1 MRADDTVLEALARR
15 RSEDTGD
22 LPSRHVLSE
31 VTDHLIKA
39 MFPQRLGLG
48 GPDVNAYVRR
58 MVESALGSLS
68 GEVST
73 ELSFQ
78 RRSGVATWGSGDADF
93 IVTSFARSLPRLRE
107 ILDSDIEMAYLGDPA
122 ARSIAEVLVCYPG
135 VHAMMHHRIAHELHT
150 LGVPFIA
157 RVISELGRAETGIDI
172 HPGAAIGKGFFIDH
186 GTGVVVGE
194 TAVIGENVR
203 LYQHVTLGAKKLDNV
218 PKGLPRHPIV
228 EDNVVIYAGA
238 TVLGRI
244 TVGRG
249 SVVGGGVWVTQDLP
263 PGSFVTQART
273 SVEDYDDGAG
283 I

>member
-1 MRADDTVLEALARR
+1 MRADDAVLAALAERR
-15 RSEDTGD
+15 ADDGGE

-31 VTDHLIKA
+31 LTDHLIKA
-39 MFPQRLGLG
+39 MFPQRLGMC
-48 GPDVNAYVRR
+48 GPDINGYVRR
-58 MVESALGSLS
+58 MLESALGSLS
-68 GEVST
+68 GEVAT
-73 ELSFQ
+73 ELHFQ
-78 RRSGVATWGSGDADF
+78 RESGMQSWGSGDPDY
-93 IVTSFARSLPRLRE
+93 IVGSFARSLPRLRDM
-107 ILDSDIEMAYLGDPA
+107 LDSDIHMAYVGDPA
-122 ARSIAEVLVCYPG
+122 ARSMAEVLVCYPG

-172 HPGAAIGKGFFIDH
+172 HPAASIDRGFFIDH

-218 PKGLPRHPIV
+218 PKGVPRHPIV
-228 EDNVVIYAGA
+228 EDNVVIYSGA

-244 TVGRG
+244 TIGRG
-249 SVVGGGVWVTQDLP
+249 SVIGGGVWVTHDLP
-263 PGSFVTQART
+263 EGSFVTQART
-273 SVEDYDDGAG
+273 QVEAFTDGGG